1 MSKGENIFK
10 RRDGRWEARYIKCR
24 DATGKIKYGFCYGK
38 TYHEAKEKVTKA
50 KAAIIAG
57 LPPLVPSQHRF
68 SYFCDEWLKTRKMQ
82 VKESTYVKYDTVLNK
97 YIMPKLRGYLP
108 LGFSG
113 DVVNA
118 FTKTLLEEDL
128 SAKSVRDILTILR
141 SILKYTATSLPGN
154 FPDIKI
160 NYPKITKPEVRVLSQ
175 EEQQM
180 LVTYL
185 TSGDETYKLG
195 ILLALLTGIRIGELC
210 ALRWK
215 DISLDERKLCVRT
228 TVQRIRDINGTTGS
242 KTKVIISTPKSG
254 SSVRVI
260 PLTSLAVKVC
270 KQMNPQ
276 NPEAYILTGTTM
288 LMEPRALQY
297 HMSRYAKACGLEG
310 VHCHTL
316 RHTFATRAIEVN
328 FEIKSLSEILGHA
341 NTTITLNRYVHS
353 SMQLKRSNMEKL
365 TIAGL

>member
-97 YIMPKLRGYLP
+97 YIMPKLGGYLP

-185 TSGDETYKLG
+185 TSGDEPYKLG
-195 ILLALLTGIRIGELC
+195 ILLANRNTHRR
-210 ALRWK
+210 ALR
-215 DISLDERKLCVRT
+215 
-228 TVQRIRDINGTTGS
+228 
-242 KTKVIISTPKSG
+242 
-254 SSVRVI
+254 
-260 PLTSLAVKVC
+260 TSL
-270 KQMNPQ
+270 
-276 NPEAYILTGTTM
+276 E
-288 LMEPRALQY
+288 
-297 HMSRYAKACGLEG
+297 
-310 VHCHTL
+310 
-316 RHTFATRAIEVN
+316 RHF
-328 FEIKSLSEILGHA
+328 FG
-341 NTTITLNRYVHS
+341 
-353 SMQLKRSNMEKL
+353 
-365 TIAGL
+365 